1 MKPLTDARNFGSLQV
16 ESSVVA
22 RGNRLL
28 AAGGRRFRLSTRVVK
43 GLDSDGIP
51 GCQLRAPL
59 VLLERHEVL
68 SLSHR
73 ERGFGICERDPVT
86 LLIDEEQDV
95 ALVHELI
102 VLHPHI
108 IDITGDIWSDW
119 HHIGSDTGISC
130 PGRVEI
136 VVGHV
141 IAEKTSYSEEDK
153 RKQYT
158 YDRPHRL
165 LLSARSR
172 SSRSHKRNK

>member
-28 AAGGRRFRLSTRVVK
+28 VAGGRRFRLSTGVIEIFDR
-43 GLDSDGIP
+43 DGGP
-51 GCQLRAPL
+51 ERQLRTPL
-59 VLLERHEVL
+59 ELIERHLML
-68 SLSHR
+68 SLSRR
-73 ERGFGICERDPVT
+73 ERGFGVCERDPVT

-108 IDITGDIWSDW
+108 IDITGDIRSDC
-119 HHIGSDTGISC
+119 HHIGSDTGVSC

-141 IAEKTSYSEEDK
+141 VAEKTSYSEEDK

-158 YDRPHRL
+158 YDRQHRQ
-165 LLSARSR
+165 LLSACSR
-172 SSRSHKRNK
+172 SSRSRKRNK